1 MRQDHERN
9 DLLTPERL
17 QELLLVEFK
26 GYLDYRKPNFLQSS
40 DSKSEEVEST
50 GGFSQLVGSACRYFK
65 SVTAEVVEHAS
76 RTHATLI
83 NFFSDEMADVMSQN
97 VDPLTKMTNLTILF
111 YGLYS
116 YILMRNSKD
125 LCPRLDRVDRK
136 LWLGFPKSDRHVNQ
150 ELQVLIENNLGKRF
164 HKPFTLS
171 YDKAEILERLV
182 DHTSHAKDRR
192 EFIIKFNKEIMVAH
206 SLMSINVNL
215 MSNVRSKNDAD
226 SNKDGLPTLLA
237 FRNAYR
243 CRERSM
249 LDVCFS
255 VVSKETEREEVKD
268 ITPAADMGSTYNACL
283 KDIYTRQLADLV
295 FS

>member
-1 MRQDHERN
+1 MQQDHERYE
-9 DLLTPERL
+9 LLMPERL
-17 QELLLVEFK
+17 QELLLIEFK
-26 GYLDYRKPNFLQSS
+26 GYLDSRKPNFLQSS
-40 DSKSEEVEST
+40 DSKPEEGEST
-50 GGFSQLVGSACRYFK
+50 GSISQLVGSACRYFK

-83 NFFSDEMADVMSQN
+83 KFFSDEMADIMSQN

-125 LCPRLDRVDRK
+125 LCPRLDRVDRR
-136 LWLGFPKSDRHVNQ
+136 LWLGFPKSDRRVNQ
-150 ELQVLIENNLGKRF
+150 ELQALIENNIGRRF

-182 DHTSHAKDRR
+182 EFTSHAKDRR
-192 EFIIKFNKEIMVAH
+192 EFVIKFNKEIMVAH
-206 SLMSINVNL
+206 SLMSVNINL
-215 MSNVRSKNDAD
+215 MSNTPSKNDAD
-226 SNKDGLPTLLA
+226 SNKDSLPTLLA

-249 LDVCFS
+249 LDVCISFA
-255 VVSKETEREEVKD
+255 SKETEREEVKD
-268 ITPAADMGSTYNACL
+268 ITPSADMGSAYNAFL
-283 KDIYTRQLADLV
+283 KEIYSRQLADSV